1 MTEVTGPPSA
11 AQPLFIMAMDQRD
24 SFGTLFGVQGQPTGE
39 QLAAMRSAKQLI
51 FAGAQRASGMPLSGG
66 RLGVLVDEQ
75 LGADVARHVREAG
88 FELAMPVEASGA
100 QQLTF
105 EYGDDFPAHIEAF
118 DPDWVKAL
126 VRFNPADP
134 AGLRTAQ
141 TATLKRLNDYAV
153 SSRRR
158 WMLELLVPA
167 TRAQLAACEDQALYD
182 ELARPALTVQV
193 IHELSDAGVDPGIWK
208 LEGYETTEGARLVLD
223 AVKSAGPPES
233 ACIVLGR
240 NAPQHQVDHWLDIA
254 APLEGYVGFAVGR
267 SNWRQPLIDYLAGHA
282 DRDET
287 EARIS
292 EHYRHFVRTYLRAD
306 SAPPGEEES
315 RSEPFGYTHPRLT
328 PDREATIRKACAG
341 ADPRGTLLPAW
352 MPQSL
357 LAEVDA
363 QREEG

>member
-24 SFGTLFGVQGQPTGE
+24 SFGTLFRVQGQPTGE
-39 QLAAMRSAKQLI
+39 QLAAMRGAKQLI

-88 FELAMPVEASGA
+88 
-100 QQLTF
+100 
-105 EYGDDFPAHIEAF
+105 
-118 DPDWVKAL
+118 
-126 VRFNPADP
+126 
-134 AGLRTAQ
+134 
-141 TATLKRLNDYAV
+141 
-153 SSRRR
+153 
-158 WMLELLVPA
+158 
-167 TRAQLAACEDQALYD
+167 
-182 ELARPALTVQV
+182 
-193 IHELSDAGVDPGIWK
+193 VDPGIWK

-223 AVKSAGPPES
+223 AVKSVGPPES
-233 ACIVLGR
+233 ACIMLGR

-292 EHYRHFVRTYLRAD
+292 EHYRHFRPHLPAGGLGSAGGGGEPVGAVRLHPPSAD
-306 SAPPGEEES
+306 PGPGGDDPQGLCRS
-315 RSEPFGYTHPRLT
+315 RSPGHSAARLDA
-328 PDREATIRKACAG
+328 PVAAG
-341 ADPRGTLLPAW
+341 RGGRPAGGGLTVRAGGSRR
-352 MPQSL
+352 Q
-357 LAEVDA
+357 
-363 QREEG
+363 